1 MAKSKTIFVCNQCGF
16 ESGKWNGRCQ
26 ECGAWN
32 SFEETEQTVSVRTG
46 SARKTSDL
54 TDKIITSYN
63 LNDEFSSK
71 LRKAE
76 MQSRMKQELESLT
89 VFSEEDL

>member
-46 SARKTSDL
+46 ARHQ
-54 TDKIITSYN
+54 I
-63 LNDEFSSK
+63 
-71 LRKAE
+71 
-76 MQSRMKQELESLT
+76 
-89 VFSEEDL
+89 